1 MDQPIACSLSSA
13 GLAERVRQL
22 AALRRNAMLDRSPI
36 AGGERLVF
44 ADAPGIESSLREAIA
59 AEAECCGFLTLT
71 LAREGDRLR
80 LDVTGPDMARPI
92 IEELFA

>member
-59 AEAECCGFLTLT
+59 AFAEAYADQNERDHAALVE
-71 LAREGDRLR
+71 AVREGR
-80 LDVTGPDMARPI
+80 VTAEREP
-92 IEELFA
+92 